1 MRLIKSGKQQFWRV
15 CGLCFCLGIIILG
28 AVCCGMGRGI
38 PYQAIGPAAAQCQ
51 SGNALPTTAGEQT
64 LAVVV
69 QAGPNITL
77 CLVRASD
84 GAVLRHFDLTI
95 YGNVAGYGAGLLFV
109 NERVGVGGSSLALC
123 AVYVSDGVERWCQP
137 QLTNAATV
145 NVADGN
151 VYASSIDQTLV
162 TALSARDGRIL
173 WHFQTLAPSSS
184 ANPNLPML
192 TTSPGL
198 VYVNSAPEQAGSPT
212 PDTAA
217 EQPPNSAMTRK
228 VCALRASD
236 GRQLWCH
243 TFLDEGIATMTVDAH
258 TLYIRTSNDFMVYA
272 LDTTNGSVRWAQ
284 TITWTNLSSPTTSR
298 LHLLVAGG
306 RIFIDAPGADTTHQ
320 NWSSLLYALN
330 ASNGQRIWK
339 IAYPGLSDSLSAT
352 DTLVSLVLSTGKLE
366 TRNALDGTP
375 AWSYSVAQQATP
387 VTYYNNNNNTLTASI
402 VTIRDVTYMLTYTQ
416 YGLDIAGTLLAIHAK
431 SGTPIWQMQGCTTNQ
446 ATQIA
451 ATSTPVARNSPA
463 QCYWTLQGQYN
474 ATISLFAVTD

>member
-1 MRLIKSGKQQFWRV
+1 MQLIKSGKQQFWRV

-28 AVCCGMGRGI
+28 AVCCGITRGI
-38 PYQAIGPAAAQCQ
+38 PYQAIGQAAAQCQ
-51 SGNALPTTAGEQT
+51 SGNSLPTTAGEQT

-84 GAVLRHFDLTI
+84 GTLLRHLDLAI

-109 NERVGVGGSSLALC
+109 NEREGIGGASLALC
-123 AVYVSDGVERWCQP
+123 AIHVSDGVERWCQP
-137 QLTNAATV
+137 QVTNAATV

-151 VYASSIDQTLV
+151 VYASSTDQTLV

-173 WHFQTLAPSSS
+173 WHFQTLVPS
-184 ANPNLPML
+184 PNLPML
-192 TTSPGL
+192 TTGPGL
-198 VYVNSAPEQAGSPT
+198 VYVQAAATQAGSPT
-212 PDTAA
+212 PDTSA
-217 EQPPNSAMTRK
+217 EQSPNVATTRA
-228 VCALRASD
+228 VCALRAND
-236 GRQLWCH
+236 GQQLWCH
-243 TFLDEGIATMTVDAH
+243 TFLDEAIATMTADAH

-272 LDTTNGSVRWAQ
+272 LDTTSGSVRWAQ
-284 TITWTNLSSPTTSR
+284 MIKWSPISPSDTAH

-306 RIFIDAPGADTTHQ
+306 RIFVDAPGADTTNP
-320 NWSSLLYALN
+320 NWSNLLYALN

-339 IAYPGLSDSLSAT
+339 ISYPGLSDSLSAT

-387 VTYYNNNNNTLTASI
+387 ATYYNNNNTLTASI
-402 VTIRDVTYMLTYTQ
+402 VTMRDVTYMLTYTG
-416 YGLDIAGTLLAIHAK
+416 YGQNTAGTLQAIHANN
-431 SGTPIWQMQGCTTNQ
+431 GTPIWQMQGCTTNQ

-451 ATSTPVARNSPA
+451 VTSTPVAQNTPA
-463 QCYWTLQGQYN
+463 QCYWTLQRQYSS
-474 ATISLFAVTD
+474 TISLLAVTD